1 MSSFE
6 IEWGVRQGDLLL
18 PYLFIIAA
26 EILAVAIRNTKDIKG
41 RDLSLFGKATIIN
54 SLLLPKMLFV
64 FRFKQLREI
73 S

>member
-26 EILAVAIRNTKDIKG
+26 EILAVVIRNTKDIQG
-41 RDLSLFGKATIIN
+41 RDLSLFGKATTIN

-64 FRFKQLREI
+64 FRF
-73 S
+73 